1 MLIAEVFP
9 FEMSVCVGANMR
21 DNGTHDAAWG
31 VLTRH
36 IVIAM
41 VAILVVYTAWYLLRY
56 SDFSNDD
63 LDFLVIMK
71 HSSFWHF
78 VLTPADVHYV
88 PLHQLLTW
96 LAYHISPMN
105 FAVAVAILMVF
116 HVGTLIYLGRSLQ
129 LLNAGQAGGL
139 ILCAYAGSSLI
150 IFGLVWWAH
159 AEHRAPYVFCDVCA
173 VYHYLAWL
181 KSRRRFHLWI
191 AAAAFVA
198 AFGFYEKAVF
208 IPLHMLVIGYLSDE
222 AQFRAQLRKVAWPPM
237 LFALGS
243 AAFVLAYLHFVP
255 PSVRAG
261 TPEAIRADLEFAKV
275 LFAGATGLGVD
286 AIHDVPEHGMSL
298 RLAAVLLLGCVAL
311 TWSLWRGRRSWMI
324 LVAMLLVVLLDN
336 LPIAMSNRVAWF
348 GLMITHQYRFHYEE
362 LQLLALFAGLW
373 VARVPITPSSEFRR
387 RGAWLAGFALVAIY
401 AGVNAYNVRES
412 RHQPLGSLWMMDQSH
427 IYLRH
432 LRSGLAQIEGPSPV
446 FENGKLPRYLTL
458 FGITPDTRTLLP
470 LFIPD
475 VRFDDSASP
484 HYKVLQD
491 GHVEQVQ

>member
-1 MLIAEVFP
+1 M
-9 FEMSVCVGANMR
+9 
-21 DNGTHDAAWG
+21 
-31 VLTRH
+31 LTRG
-36 IVIAM
+36 IV
-41 VAILVVYTAWYLLRY
+41 VATAGVLVVYTAWYLLRY

-88 PLHQLLTW
+88 PLHQFLTW

-105 FAVAVAILMVF
+105 FTVAVAILMVF

-129 LLNAGQAGGL
+129 LLNTGQAGGL
-139 ILCAYAGSSLI
+139 ILCAYAASSLI

-173 VYHYLAWL
+173 IYHYLAWL
-181 KSRRRFHLWI
+181 RNGRRFHLWI
-191 AAAAFVA
+191 AAVAFVA

-208 IPLHMLVIGYLSDE
+208 IPVHMLVIGYLGDE
-222 AQFRAQLRKVAWPPM
+222 ARFRGQFRKVAWPPM
-237 LFALGS
+237 LFVLGS
-243 AAFVLAYLHFVP
+243 AAFILAYLQFIP

-261 TPEAIRADLEFAKV
+261 VPQTIRADLEFVKV
-275 LFAGATGLGVD
+275 LFAGAIGLGVD
-286 AIHDVPEHGMSL
+286 TVHDVPMHGMSL
-298 RLAAVLLLGCVAL
+298 RLAGVLLLGGVAVI
-311 TWSLWRGRRSWMI
+311 WSLWRGRRSWVI
-324 LVAMLLVVLLDN
+324 LVAMFSVVLLDN

-348 GLMITHQYRFHYEE
+348 GLAITHQYRFHYEE
-362 LQLLALFAGLW
+362 LQVLALFAGLW
-373 VARVPITPSSEFRR
+373 VARVGVTPSSEVRR
-387 RGAWLAGFALVAIY
+387 RGAWLAGFLLVAIY
-401 AGVNAYNVRES
+401 AGVNAYNVRAC
-412 RHQPLGSLWMMDQSH
+412 RHQPLSPLWMMNQSH

-432 LRSGLAQIEGPSPV
+432 LRRGLNQVVEPSPV
-446 FENGKLPRYLTL
+446 FENDKLPRYLTL
-458 FGITPDTRTLLP
+458 FEITPDTRTLLP

-484 HYKVLQD
+484 RYKVLPD